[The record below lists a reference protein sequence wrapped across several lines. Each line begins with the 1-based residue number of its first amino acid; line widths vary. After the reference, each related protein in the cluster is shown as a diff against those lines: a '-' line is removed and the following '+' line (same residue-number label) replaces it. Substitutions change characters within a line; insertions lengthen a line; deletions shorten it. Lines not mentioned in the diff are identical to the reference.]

1 MSKLGLIDGNS
12 VGYASN
18 YAMKLTSG
26 DQETQA
32 VFGFLRTL
40 REVAVTYPDYGL
52 ITLWDGRATWRFDIY
67 PDYKSNREA
76 DAKKVAFKDS
86 YVSQRPYIQRC
97 LQHLGVRQITAMT
110 HEADDMGGLLVS
122 NLSKVPG
129 SKITVFTG
137 DQDWL
142 QFVKENVSWRDLR
155 DDSRQ
160 INAKNFQEKTGYA
173 NPMAFLEGKCL
184 MGDTSDVIPGVGGVG
199 EKRAKELLAEFGSVR
214 TFWKKVEAGEHVPR
228 LAWQK
233 NLATKEAKAAF
244 LRNLKL
250 MQLMKVPKPNREDI
264 RDIRGGFDKEAF
276 ANVCEELAFT
286 SILRTLDKFVEP
298 FQPKH

>member
-1 MSKLGLIDGNS
+1 MTSSLGLIDGNA

-18 YAMKLTSG
+18 YAMKLHSG
-26 DQETQA
+26 AQETQA

-40 REVAVTYPDYGL
+40 REVVVSYPDYDL
-52 ITLWDGRATWRFDIY
+52 IVLWDGRAQWRFETH
-67 PDYKSNREA
+67 PAYKSNR
-76 DAKKVAFKDS
+76 DDDPKKVAFKDS

-97 LQHLGVRQITAMT
+97 LQHLGVRQLTAIT

-142 QFVKENVSWRDLR
+142 QFVRANVDWRDLR

-160 INAKNFQEKTGYA
+160 INAKNFQEKTGFA

-184 MGDTSDVIPGVGGVG
+184 TGDTSDVIPGVGGVG

-214 TFWKKVEAGEHVPR
+214 NFWRAVDSGELQPR
-228 LAWQK
+228 LKWQK
-233 NLATKEAKAAF
+233 DLASQEARAAF

-250 MQLMKVPKPNREDI
+250 MQLLKVPKPKREDI
-264 RDIRGGFDKEAF
+264 RDIRGTFDKERF
-276 ANVCEELAFT
+276 AEVCEELAFT

-298 FQPKH
+298 FAK